1 MKTVTGLQERP
12 SDTWQ
17 KKECN
22 VMTKEQFE
30 REKNYQTSVALA
42 KNLLRK
48 GIISEKD
55 YRKIDTILIQKYRPI
70 FGII

>member
-1 MKTVTGLQERP
+1 
-12 SDTWQ
+12 
-17 KKECN
+17 
-22 VMTKEQFE
+22 MTKEQFE